1 MPLTWHSQ
9 VVFLHISKLGTM
21 QSFTVYLFC
30 ILSKCGC
37 FLPSLATGGT
47 SGVEIKKQVFLP
59 GKSHGQRSLA
69 GCTTWDYK
77 GVRHNLATK
86 QQMTVIIEYVREKG
100 VQSAFALLGLRLEPT
115 ISCHL

>member
-1 MPLTWHSQ
+1 
-9 VVFLHISKLGTM
+9 M
-21 QSFTVYLFC
+21 QSFTVYLLC

-47 SGVEIKKQVFLP
+47 SGVEMKKQVFLP

-69 GCTTWDYK
+69 SCSTWDCK

-86 QQMTVIIEYVREKG
+86 QQIAVIMECVREKG
-100 VQSAFALLGLRLEPT
+100 VQFASALLRVRLEPT
-115 ISCHL
+115 ITCHL